1 MLVGVCCLDVI
12 SINIMESK
20 HLSNIDPAFEECF
33 ETREIPDHSIIKG
46 PLLKKEWV
54 INKLRLLKIDGSPY
68 DLIDFYESLP
78 LEFQIHEPEHYID
91 NIAYLR
97 ERFLFA
103 YLLAKREKDSIVYF
117 TGRNTVF
124 HDYSGLNDLRNEI
137 VCGIESLSLDQI
149 IKKGVCSDEVYFEI
163 PFLTACFNF
172 FLHVLY
178 AEYTPEIKNVYIY
191 DDSAIKSTKEM
202 LFKNFFRGIDDKNL
216 MPFKEFLDDFLNK
229 NKNKSNFN
237 LGFKKY
243 TSFKETFRFA
253 PKIYKDRTPYFWE
266 VLDEDH
272 LSWEK
277 NLRMYFDIHS
287 VYDASKES
295 IRQDVVV
302 INSVI
307 GACKLIERYADL
319 VSESDLD
326 YLRFKKPYLGEITKI
341 ILKEKVIQKDSDW
354 RFKQQ

>member
-1 MLVGVCCLDVI
+1 
-12 SINIMESK
+12 MESK
-20 HLSNIDPAFEECF
+20 HLTNIDPAFEEYF
-33 ETREIPDHSIIKG
+33 ETKGIEDHSIIKG

-54 INKLRLLKIDGSPY
+54 IDKLRLLKIDGSPY

-78 LEFQIHEPEHYID
+78 LEFQIHEPEEYIV

-103 YLLAKREKDSIVYF
+103 YLLAKKEQDSIVFF

-124 HDYSGLNDLRNEI
+124 HDYSGLNCLRDRI

-149 IKKGVCSDEVYFEI
+149 INKGVCSDKVYFEI

-178 AEYTPEIKNVYIY
+178 AQYNPEIKNGYTY
-191 DDSAIKSTKEM
+191 DDSAIESTKQM

-216 MPFKEFLDDFLNK
+216 MPFKEFLGNFLIK

-243 TSFKETFRFA
+243 TSFKETFRSA
-253 PKIYKDRTPYFWE
+253 PKIYKDSTPFFWE
-266 VLDEDH
+266 VLDEGH

-277 NLRMYFDIHS
+277 NLRMYFDIHL
-287 VYDASKES
+287 VYDASEES
-295 IRQDVVV
+295 IRQDMVV
-302 INSVI
+302 INSVV

-319 VSESDLD
+319 VSQSDLD
-326 YLRFKKPYLGEITKI
+326 YLKFKKPYLGEITKI
-341 ILKEKVIQKDSDW
+341 ILKEKVIKKDSDW